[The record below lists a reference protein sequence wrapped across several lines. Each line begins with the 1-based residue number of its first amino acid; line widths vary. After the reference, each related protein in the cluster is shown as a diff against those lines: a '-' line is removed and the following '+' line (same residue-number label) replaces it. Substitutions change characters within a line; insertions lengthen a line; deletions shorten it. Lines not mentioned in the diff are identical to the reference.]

1 MKENLLK
8 ILESII
14 RKLAQLTLWRYRP
27 GIIGVTGSVG
37 KTSTKMAIA
46 EILKYDR
53 DLRFSKGNFNNEI
66 GLPLTIL
73 GGWGEIRGTFFWLK
87 VIFSSL
93 LNAFA
98 PLSWIKKKYPELLV
112 LEYAAD
118 RPGDIRR
125 LLTIARPN
133 ISIITAIGEIP
144 VHIEFYAGSEEVAR
158 EKGRL
163 IEYLPSAG
171 FAVLNYDDETV
182 MALKDRTR
190 ANVITFGFARGADMR
205 IANFETKS
213 AGFKPLGISF
223 KLEYGGS
230 VVPIRIDKV
239 FGRAQAYASAAA
251 ACVGVIFGLNLVK
264 ISEALKN
271 YVPATGRMRLVAG
284 QNSTYI
290 LDDSYNASPMSVHA
304 ALDTLRDLPAK
315 RKIAVL
321 GDMTEI
327 GPYTI
332 QAHEEIGKIASDV
345 VDVLITVGIAAKLI
359 ADSAIK
365 EGFKKKNVYQFND
378 AGDAIKPI
386 EEMIKKGDLI
396 LVKGSHIM
404 RMEEIV
410 EEIQLLEEF
419 ILPNFAKQNLGG
431 FTPEEIKEENSD
443 TTNG

>member
-8 ILESII
+8 ILKAILK
-14 RKLAQLTLWRYRP
+14 KLAQLTLWRYRP

-53 DLRFSKGNFNNEI
+53 NLRFSKGNFNNEI

-73 GGWGEIRGTFFWLK
+73 GDWDKIHGPFFWPK

-93 LNAFA
+93 FRIIA
-98 PLSWIKKKYPELLV
+98 PLSWIKQKYPELLI

-118 RPGDIRR
+118 HPGYIRH

-133 ISIITAIGEIP
+133 ISIITTIGEIP
-144 VHIEFYAGSEEVAR
+144 VHVEFYAGAEEVAR

-182 MALKDRTR
+182 MSLKDRTR
-190 ANVITFGFARGADMR
+190 ANIITFGFARGADMR
-205 IANFETKS
+205 ITNFETKS
-213 AGFKPLGISF
+213 SGFKPLGISF

-230 VVPIRIDKV
+230 TIPVKIDKV

-271 YVPATGRMRLVAG
+271 YLPATGRMRLVAG

-290 LDDSYNASPMSVHA
+290 LDDSYNASPISVHA

-315 RKIAVL
+315 RKIAIL

-345 VDVLITVGIAAKLI
+345 ADVLITVGTAAKLI

-365 EGFKKKNVYQFND
+365 EGFKKKNIYQFND
-378 AGDAIKPI
+378 VDDAIKPV

-410 EEIQLLEEF
+410 EGIQILEE
-419 ILPNFAKQNLGG
+419 
-431 FTPEEIKEENSD
+431 FTPEEVAEINEAS
-443 TTNG
+443 

>member
-1 MKENLLK
+1 MEENIKLKPSMKETLTK
-8 ILESII
+8 ILKAVLK
-14 RKLAQLTLWRYRP
+14 KLARLTLWRYRP

-46 EILKYDR
+46 EVLKNDR
-53 DLRFSKGNFNNEI
+53 HLRFSKGNFNNEI

-73 GGWGEIRGTFFWLK
+73 GDWDEIRGPFFWPK

-93 LNAFA
+93 FNIIA
-98 PLSWIKKKYPELLV
+98 PLGWIKQKYPELLI

-118 RPGDIRR
+118 RPGDIRH
-125 LLTIARPN
+125 LLSIARPN
-133 ISIITAIGEIP
+133 ISIITAVGEIP
-144 VHIEFYAGSEEVAR
+144 VHIEFYTGPEEVAR

-171 FAVLNYDDETV
+171 FAILNFDDETV
-182 MALKDRTR
+182 MNLKDRTR

-205 IANFETKS
+205 ITNFETKS
-213 AGFKPLGISF
+213 AGYKPIGISF

-230 VVPIRIDKV
+230 VIPVRLEKV
-239 FGRAQAYASAAA
+239 FGRAQAYAAATA
-251 ACVGVIFGLNLVK
+251 ACVGVVFGLNLVK
-264 ISEALKN
+264 ISDALKN
-271 YVPATGRMRLVAG
+271 YMPKTGRMRLVNG
-284 QNSTYI
+284 QNSSLI
-290 LDDSYNASPMSVHA
+290 LDDSYNASPMSMHA

-315 RKIAVL
+315 RKIAIL

-345 VDVLITVGIAAKLI
+345 ADVLITVGIAAKLI
-359 ADSAIK
+359 AESAVK

-378 AGDAIKPI
+378 VDDAIKPI

-419 ILPNFAKQNLGG
+419 TPTPN
-431 FTPEEIKEENSD
+431 EE
-443 TTNG
+443 